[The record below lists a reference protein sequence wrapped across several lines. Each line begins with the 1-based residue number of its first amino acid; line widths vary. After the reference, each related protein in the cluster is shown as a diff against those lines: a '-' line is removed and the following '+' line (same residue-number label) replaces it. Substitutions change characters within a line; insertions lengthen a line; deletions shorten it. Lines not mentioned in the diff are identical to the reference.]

1 MKRKG
6 IGRMVIGFLV
16 IVFGIVWLIVNK
28 SEEVVLEDIVPVSQD
43 GEYCY
48 GRIQVATNDAPYNV
62 EEHIKILINGIE
74 VSGTKKGTQNGP
86 DMTNGYEGEL
96 KGTKEGDNMELVYSY
111 VVEGSAN
118 KELELYNFFTNELQK
133 KRYVLKE
140 ENGMLVPDK
149 TNPPSIILYPSETC
163 YN

>member
-1 MKRKG
+1 
-6 IGRMVIGFLV
+6 MVIGFLV
-16 IVFGIVWLIVNK
+16 IVFGIVWLVVNK
-28 SEEVVLEDIVPVSQD
+28 SEEIIVEDIAPISTD

-48 GRIQVATNDAPYNV
+48 GRVQVATSDAPYNV
-62 EEHIKILINGIE
+62 EEHIKILINNTE

-96 KGTKEGDNMELVYSY
+96 KGTKEGNNLELVYSY

-118 KELELYNFFTNELQK
+118 KELELYSFSPKELQK
-133 KRYVLKE
+133 SRYVLKE

-149 TNPPSIILYPSETC
+149 TSSPSIIVYPFEIC

>member
-1 MKRKG
+1 M
-6 IGRMVIGFLV
+6 IIGFLV
-16 IVFGIVWLIVNK
+16 IIFGIVWFVVNK
-28 SEEVVLEDIVPVSQD
+28 SEDVIVGDIIPVSVD

-48 GRIQVATNDAPYNV
+48 GRVQVATSDAPYNV
-62 EEHIKILINGIE
+62 EEHIKILINNNE
-74 VSGTKKGTQNGP
+74 VSGTKKGNQSGP
-86 DMTNGYEGEL
+86 DMTNGYEGTL
-96 KGTKEGDNMELVYSY
+96 TGIKEGDNLELVYSY

-118 KELELYNFFTNELQK
+118 KELELYTFSLNELQK
-133 KRYVLKE
+133 NRYVLKE